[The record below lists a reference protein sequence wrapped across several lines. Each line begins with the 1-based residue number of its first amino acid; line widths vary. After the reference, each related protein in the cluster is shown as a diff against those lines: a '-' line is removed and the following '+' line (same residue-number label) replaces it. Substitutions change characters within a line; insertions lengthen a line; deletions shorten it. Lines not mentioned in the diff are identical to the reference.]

1 MASLPL
7 DWNMQGVGHSSSY
20 LLFLRCIPSRPL
32 YRTQE
37 GQWRAL
43 SNGRPVPPALAFSY
57 ICRAFRQTTPHII
70 GALKLLADS
79 HTAQELNLKAWSL
92 YAEFRPEV
100 NEWGKR
106 SQVNCKTILDLRKKE
121 SIALQQSNTSSE
133 EQKPTISNEFE
144 GVPVEPAQKRA
155 RLLTLEEYEAA
166 LDQDHTF
173 DNVDLDFL
181 DIQ

>member
-1 MASLPL
+1 MTPP
-7 DWNMQGVGHSSSY
+7 DWNTQSVSHSSSH
-20 LLFLRCIPSRPL
+20 LLFLYCIPSRPL

-37 GQWRAL
+37 GQWRAI
-43 SNGRPVPPALAFSY
+43 SNGHPVPPALAFSY

-79 HTAQELNLKAWSL
+79 YTAQELNSKAWSL
-92 YAEFRPEV
+92 YADFRPEV

-106 SQVNCKTILDLRKKE
+106 SQVSCKTILDLRKKE
-121 SIALQQSNTSSE
+121 SIGLQQSNTSSE
-133 EQKPTISNEFE
+133 QEKPTISNESE
-144 GVPVEPAQKRA
+144 GVPVEPAQKKT
-155 RLLTLEEYEAA
+155 RLLTLEEYEAT